1 MASIYITQSSDKAD
15 ISIDNPF
22 SSYRDYEKDEA
33 ISNGYLYIG
42 VIDRDGEIPENRKR
56 VYAILES
63 GAALEIE
70 QPIRLSAG
78 GVPSYNGYPVRL
90 ATDGSY
96 SLKVKDYTNTQV
108 YFTPKVVAKSLL
120 GYSGYIPEEA
130 KEKSGSLVSFD
141 SIEATTA
148 TFYIADG
155 RELNTS
161 FNGVLMQKDVD
172 YEAVD
177 ESTIRLLST
186 YADGSTILGRALDPT
201 GSAVTVEKGT
211 SPIYL
216 FDTQAEA
223 KVADLSIGES
233 VIINGKDSINDGK
246 GGSYVVVS
254 SGTDDGLNIIEID
267 NGNRLKIKK
276 TYQALQGIYETQ
288 NTLTST
294 SGKVT
299 IDLADGSVFKLPLT
313 ENISDIDIVNI
324 PESGEVKIELKVIQ
338 PSDSAKTLAW
348 QVNGV
353 QPIAAGGL
361 LPTITANVDAIDRY
375 ILLTDDG
382 GTTFEIYTAAQDLK

>member
-33 ISNGYLYIG
+33 ISNGYLYVG
-42 VIDRDGEIPENRKR
+42 VVDRDGEIPENRKR

-70 QPIRLSAG
+70 QPVRLSAG

-120 GYSGYIPEEA
+120 GYSGFIPEEVQ
-130 KEKSGSLVSFD
+130 EKDGSTLSFS
-141 SIEATTA
+141 SIEVTTA

-155 RELNTS
+155 RAPNTT
-161 FNGVLMQKDVD
+161 FNGVLMQKGVD
-172 YEAVD
+172 YEPVN
-177 ESTIRLLST
+177 ESTIKFLST
-186 YADGSTILGRALDPT
+186 YANGSAVLGRALDPV
-201 GSAVTVEKGT
+201 GNAVAVEKGT

-223 KVADLSIGES
+223 KLADLSIGES

-254 SGTDDGLNIIEID
+254 TGEDDGINVISIN
-267 NGNRLKIKK
+267 NGNKLQIKK

-288 NTLTST
+288 RTLTST

-313 ENISDIDIVNI
+313 EDVSDIEVLNI
-324 PESGEVKIELKVIQ
+324 PPSGEVKIEIKVIQ

-348 QVNGV
+348 QINGI
-353 QPIAAGGL
+353 QPLAAGGTI
-361 LPTITANVDAIDRY
+361 PAITAAVDAIDRY
-375 ILLTDDG
+375 ILLTDDSG
-382 GTTFEIYTAAQDLK
+382 STFEIYTAAQDLK

>member
-22 SSYRDYEKDEA
+22 ASYRDYEKDEA

-42 VIDRDGEIPENRKR
+42 VVDRDGEIPENRKR

-63 GAALEIE
+63 GAALEVE
-70 QPIRLSAG
+70 QPVRLSAG

-108 YFTPKVVAKSLL
+108 YFAPKVVAKSLL
-120 GYSGYIPEEA
+120 GYSGIIPEEVQ
-130 KEKSGSLVSFD
+130 EKIGDTLTFTN
-141 SIEATTA
+141 IEATTA

-155 RELNTS
+155 RAPNTT
-161 FNGVLMQKDVD
+161 FNGVIMQRGVD

-177 ESTIRLLST
+177 ESTIRFLSS
-186 YADGSTILGRALDPT
+186 YSDGSAVLGRVLDPT
-201 GSAVTVEKGT
+201 GQTVTAEKGT

-223 KVADLSIGES
+223 KLADLSVGDS
-233 VIINGKDSINDGK
+233 VIINGKDSINDGR

-254 SGTDDGLNIIEID
+254 TGTDDGLNIIEID
-267 NGNRLKIKK
+267 NGNKLQIKK

-313 ENISDIDIVNI
+313 ENISDIDVVNI
-324 PESGEVKIELKVIQ
+324 PESGEVKVELKVIQ

-361 LPTITANVDAIDRY
+361 LPTITATVDAIDRY
-375 ILLTDDG
+375 ILLTDDAG
-382 GTTFEIYTAAQDLK
+382 ETFEIYTAAQDLK